1 MRTRVRLVRPAVVG
15 GAALLL
21 SASVTPAA
29 ELKPETVQAFD
40 RYPAI
45 YAPDVQAAEIRARDG
60 NRFQVYLRLYTK
72 KVLTWV
78 ADTEHRVE
86 FVAVDDTR
94 MHVPSRS
101 TRILEIEHPD
111 TPQARLKPEG
121 NDRGFAWRLN
131 NYCSFEERAEGTL
144 MQCESITLT
153 AASLS
158 CSVSSCGRS

>member
-1 MRTRVRLVRPAVVG
+1 MRLVRPAVVG

-40 RYPAI
+40 RY
-45 YAPDVQAAEIRARDG
+45 VQVTEARMSAEVAGDARFLWID
-60 NRFQVYLRLYTK
+60 RL
-72 KVLTWV
+72 
-78 ADTEHRVE
+78 A
-86 FVAVDDTR
+86 
-94 MHVPSRS
+94 
-101 TRILEIEHPD
+101 
-111 TPQARLKPEG
+111 

-153 AASLS
+153 RGIPFLFGVVVRPFVTSVPREKLTVTLQAARTHLTAAS
-158 CSVSSCGRS
+158 